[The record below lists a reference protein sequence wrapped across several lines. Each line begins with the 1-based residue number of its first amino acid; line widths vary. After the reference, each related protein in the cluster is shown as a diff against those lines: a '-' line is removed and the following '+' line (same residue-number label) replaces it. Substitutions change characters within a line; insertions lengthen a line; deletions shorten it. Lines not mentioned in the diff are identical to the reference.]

1 MAKIRHPKDLAAGL
15 MFTGFG
21 VAAIA
26 IGHGYPLGVAA
37 RMGAGDFPRI
47 LGILL
52 IVLGAV
58 LVLRALRLDSARI
71 TLESPR
77 PLLIV
82 IGSVVLFGFTAPT
95 LGLVIAS
102 ILLIF
107 VSSIASTEFRWK
119 EALISGVVLA
129 ALSVAGFIWGL
140 GLQFSVWPTFL
151 GLGFVLGPLLEENL
165 RRAMLLTRG
174 DPTVFFTRPLSLVML
189 LLAGFLLLVI
199 VAPQFRRTREE
210 AFQESEA

>member
-82 IGSVVLFGFTAPT
+82 IGSVVLFGFTAQT

-151 GLGFVLGPLLEENL
+151 VLGPLLEENL
-165 RRAMLLTRG
+165 RRAMLLSRG

-189 LLAGFLLLVI
+189 LLAGFLLLLI
-199 VAPQFRRTREE
+199 VAPQFRSTREE